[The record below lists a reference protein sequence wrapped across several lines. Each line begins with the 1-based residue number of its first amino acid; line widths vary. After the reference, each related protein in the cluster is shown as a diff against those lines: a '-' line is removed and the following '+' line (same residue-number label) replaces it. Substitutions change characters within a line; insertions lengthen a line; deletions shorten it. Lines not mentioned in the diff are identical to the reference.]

1 MAVTNDRADGVWG
14 TFVSRDRLLQKIS
27 LIAMLGGIRE
37 GLRQHALTS
46 TPDRG
51 YSLTIEQEAEI
62 ACNLAFLSR
71 RRHEPQSVAAIGIEE
86 DEDGQGMVIR
96 LSVNGS
102 MLNGVEEGVKDI
114 CRMLEQVSRRR
125 MSPCVGRSRFTNYP
139 QIIILKPKMSNCFCG
154 KLSN

>member
-1 MAVTNDRADGVWG
+1 MTNYGEETTWRW
-14 TFVSRDRLLQKIS
+14 RDREKPTRS
-27 LIAMLGGIRE
+27 
-37 GLRQHALTS
+37 
-46 TPDRG
+46 

-71 RRHEPQSVAAIGIEE
+71 RRHDPQSVAAIGIEE

-102 MLNGVEEGVKDI
+102 MLTGVEEGLKDI

-125 MSPCVGRSRFTNYP
+125 MSPCVGRSRFTNHP
-139 QIIILKPKMSNCFCG
+139 QIIILKPKMSNCFFG